1 MILLL
6 IYYMAKLVR
15 AEKELSYW
23 FPERSEFSYTD
34 RSRKDLTKSRERVFH
49 QDIQTPRSGLK
60 NEAQPIFLTD
70 FEVFGCL
77 MKHSFEFMIWLLK
90 PFIIPGEIQSK
101 SSQTFMLITIRYPN
115 HRHGSDFFCFLLM
128 NY

>member
-60 NEAQPIFLTD
+60 NEAQPIFFDRLRGVWMPDETLFRVYD
-70 FEVFGCL
+70 
-77 MKHSFEFMIWLLK
+77 MA
-90 PFIIPGEIQSK
+90 
-101 SSQTFMLITIRYPN
+101 SQTIHNSWRNSKQKFANFYA
-115 HRHGSDFFCFLLM
+115 
-128 NY
+128 NYDPVSKPPSR